1 LTGDRRIKGSDMDS
15 ILTIVNGL
23 EPEKAL
29 EEIGEALKSI
39 FPVLSEESRGRFL
52 MALVGGSQEDK
63 VSSLVH
69 L

>member
-1 LTGDRRIKGSDMDS
+1 MSE
-15 ILTIVNGL
+15 ILKIINQM

-29 EEIGEALKSI
+29 NEVGRALKTL
-39 FPVLSEESRGRFL
+39 FPVLSEDFRGRFL
-52 MALVGGSQEDK
+52 LDLVGESQEDK

>member
-1 LTGDRRIKGSDMDS
+1 MDE
-15 ILTIVNGL
+15 ILTIIGRM

-29 EEIGEALKSI
+29 SELGKALKSI
-39 FPVLSEESRGRFL
+39 FPVVSEESRGRFL
-52 MALVGGSQEDK
+52 LELVGESQEDK